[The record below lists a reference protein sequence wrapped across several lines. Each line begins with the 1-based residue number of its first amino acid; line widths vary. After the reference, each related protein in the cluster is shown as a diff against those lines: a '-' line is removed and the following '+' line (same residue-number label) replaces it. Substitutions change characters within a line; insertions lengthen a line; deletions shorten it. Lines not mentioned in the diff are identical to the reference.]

1 MFKLNNKN
9 TLENFVYIMNILI
22 SLKLLDK
29 NELMKAKTY
38 WQLIQIM

>member
-29 NELMKAKTY
+29 NELMKAKMY